1 MQFDSLEMFFQGE
14 SELIHHEVLVNNSLV
29 PESGGWRV
37 VEDWKVVEDLGEAAL
52 KWSFVYFGQG
62 SLVCAGQACS

>member
-29 PESGGWRV
+29 PESEGWRV
-37 VEDWKVVEDLGEAAL
+37 VED
-52 KWSFVYFGQG
+52 
-62 SLVCAGQACS
+62 